1 MELKDS
7 ERIRIPV
14 RYLREYES
22 LHQAE
27 IASLLDQLD
36 HQKASED

>member
-7 ERIRIPV
+7 AQIRIPV
-14 RYLREYES
+14 MYLREYES

-27 IASLLDQLD
+27 IASLPDQLD
-36 HQKASED
+36 HQEASED